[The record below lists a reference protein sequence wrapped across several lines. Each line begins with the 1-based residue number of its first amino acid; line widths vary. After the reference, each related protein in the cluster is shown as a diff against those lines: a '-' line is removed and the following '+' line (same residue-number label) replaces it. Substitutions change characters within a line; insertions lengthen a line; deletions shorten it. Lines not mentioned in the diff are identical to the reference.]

1 MAYHFKNLVF
11 EGGGVK
17 GIAYIGAMQVLHE
30 KGILPA
36 IQRVGGTSAGAINAT
51 LFALGY
57 TITEQRNILK
67 KLNFKNLMDDNWG
80 IIKDINRLIEKF
92 GWYKGDFFHK
102 WIAGLI
108 KNKLGNQDATFRDLN
123 EAKRPDLYV
132 YGTNLST
139 RFGEVFS
146 FRHTPTVRISDAV
159 RISMSIPLFFAAFR
173 NIRNDV
179 YVDGGVLNNYP
190 IKLFDRENY
199 ISPENRPKMGIET
212 PYYKKENTRFLKKH
226 PSSYKYVY
234 NKETLGFRLDSKQE
248 IGVFRDGAEPQ
259 HHNIEDLFDYI
270 KALMTTILES
280 QGNSHLHSDD
290 WHRTI
295 YIDTLSVGTTD
306 FDLSEPKK
314 KKLEESGRKGAED
327 YFMWF
332 DRKNSTPSNRP

>member
-1 MAYHFKNLVF
+1 MVYHFKNLVF

-17 GIAYIGAMQVLHE
+17 GIAYIGAMQVLQE
-30 KGILPA
+30 KGILSA
-36 IQRVGGTSAGAINAT
+36 IQRVGGTSAGAINAA
-51 LFALGY
+51 LFALGFS
-57 TITEQRNILK
+57 IPEQRNILK
-67 KLNFKNLMDDNWG
+67 KLDFKNLMDDNWG
-80 IIKDINRLIEKF
+80 VIRDVNRLIERF
-92 GWYKGDFFHK
+92 GWYKGDFFHE

-108 KNKLGNQDATFRDLN
+108 DKKLGNPNATFRDLN

-146 FRHTPTVRISDAV
+146 FMHTPRARISDAV

-190 IKLFDRENY
+190 VRLFDRENY
-199 ISPENRPKMGIET
+199 ISPENRQQMGIET
-212 PYYKKENTRFLKKH
+212 HYYKKENNGFLKKH

-234 NKETLGFRLDSKQE
+234 NKETLGFRLDSRQE

-259 HHNIEDLFDYI
+259 HHKINDLFDYI

-280 QGNSHLHSDD
+280 QGNMHLHSDD

-295 YIDTLSVGTTD
+295 YIDTLGVGTTD
-306 FDLSEPKK
+306 FDLSESMK
-314 KKLEESGRKGAED
+314 KKLEESGRKGAEA
-327 YFMWF
+327 YFKWF
-332 DRKNSTPSNRP
+332 DKKSSTPSNRP